1 MISTLFE
8 GSAAIEPFSDAFHS
22 KCMAPLRWPCP
33 MKVNAYGRE
42 LEILKKGGSWRVFDL
57 GNEGKKRPASDI
69 AISPAVD
76 ANQFS
81 EYLSDL
87 LHEYA
92 SQRNPEVTSTE

>member
-1 MISTLFE
+1 MLVDMGVHKAFADLFLDINTSARRRIKL
-8 GSAAIEPFSDAFHS
+8 GS
-22 KCMAPLRWPCP
+22 
-33 MKVNAYGRE
+33 AYGRE

-81 EYLSDL
+81 EYMSDL